1 MNYAYEFKDKSY
13 PTIDQAKDLTEGI
26 SQ

>member
-13 PTIDQAKDLTEGI
+13 PTLDQAKSLTEGI